1 MQLQLEG
8 VVCKSEGGLSPDLEF
23 GSAVDIPASKNV
35 KNKCL
40 LFISHP
46 DYGIFFYS
54 GLNRLRQSQ
63 KGRQEREINKQQ
75 NKQTKN

>member
-1 MQLQLEG
+1 MLAFYQPSRLW
-8 VVCKSEGGLSPDLEF
+8 
-23 GSAVDIPASKNV
+23 
-35 KNKCL
+35 
-40 LFISHP
+40 
-46 DYGIFFYS
+46 YFFYS